1 MCKTFYSQK
10 RMLIEMFSDKI
21 LSGELVLGINNTFL
35 ISGLFCL
42 QYSYSFSDANWN
54 T

>member
-1 MCKTFYSQK
+1 
-10 RMLIEMFSDKI
+10 MLIEMFSEKI
-21 LSGELVLGINNTFL
+21 LSEELVLGINTFL